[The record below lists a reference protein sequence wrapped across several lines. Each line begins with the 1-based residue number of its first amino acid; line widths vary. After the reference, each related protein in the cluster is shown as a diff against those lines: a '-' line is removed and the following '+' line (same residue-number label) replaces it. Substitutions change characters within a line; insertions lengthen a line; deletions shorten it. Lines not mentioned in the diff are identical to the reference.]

1 MKKFALLATASVATL
16 LLFVSGN
23 ASTTQAQTVN
33 YGKVSD
39 YQPTASLAESVM
51 TTTVKSKLGGKV
63 TYNGNGAF
71 IINNNKP
78 NISVKKTTPYAEE
91 PALNKYHQLGAAIAV
106 VNYSTYDSKPR
117 SGGTINPAGWHQM
130 RLIGSHY
137 TYLYNRGHSLGYAI
151 IGNLKG
157 FNATEAN
164 PNNIST
170 QTAWANQAEGGK
182 EGDGQNYYENIVREA
197 IKAHKT
203 VKYEVKP
210 IYVGTNL
217 VPVGT
222 EIEAQGIGNSVS
234 FNVFVPNVEPGVNI
248 NYATGVATVK

>member
-16 LLFVSGN
+16 LFVAANTFS
-23 ASTTQAQTVN
+23 AQAQTVN

-39 YQPTASLAESVM
+39 YKPTASLAESVM
-51 TTTVKSKLGGKV
+51 TSTVKSKLGGKV

-71 IINNNKP
+71 IVNNNKP
-78 NISVKKTTPYAEE
+78 SISVKKTTPYASE
-91 PALNKYHQLGAAIAV
+91 PALNKYHQLGAGIAV
-106 VNYSTYDSKPR
+106 VNYSTYQSKAR

-130 RLIGSHY
+130 RLKGSHY
-137 TYLYNRGHSLGYAI
+137 TYLDNRGHSLGYAI

-164 PNNIST
+164 RNNIST

-182 EGDGQNYYENIVREA
+182 EGYGQNYYENIVRKA
-197 IKAHKT
+197 IKAHRT

-210 IYVGTNL
+210 IYAGNDL
-217 VPVGT
+217 VPVGS
-222 EIEAQGIGNSVS
+222 EIEAQGIGNSIS
-234 FNVFVPNVEPGVNI
+234 FNVFVPNVEPGVAI
-248 NYATGVATVK
+248 NYATGVAKVK

>member
-1 MKKFALLATASVATL
+1 MKKLALFVTLLLATAGAT
-16 LLFVSGN
+16 
-23 ASTTQAQTVN
+23 TTQAQTIS

-39 YQPTASLAESVM
+39 YKPTASLAESVM
-51 TTTVKSKLGGKV
+51 TPTVKAKLGGKV

-71 IINNNKP
+71 IVNNNKP
-78 NISVKKTTPYAEE
+78 IISVKKTTPYASE
-91 PALNKYHQLGAAIAV
+91 PALNHYHQLGTAIAV
-106 VNYSTYDSKPR
+106 VNYSTYQSKAR
-117 SGGTINPAGWHQM
+117 TGGTINPAGWHQM
-130 RLIGSHY
+130 TLKGSHFR
-137 TYLYNRGHSLGYAI
+137 YLYNRGHALGYAI

-157 FNATEAN
+157 FNATEKN
-164 PNNIST
+164 WNNISA

-182 EGDGQNYYENIVREA
+182 EGDGQNYYENIVRNA

-222 EIEAQGIGNSVS
+222 EIEAQGIGNSIS
-234 FNVFVPNVEPGVNI
+234 FNVFVPNVEPAVSI
-248 NYATGVATVK
+248 NYATGVAKVR